1 MAEKIIVTSQC
12 ETCKYG
18 TIDFDDKPKMPV
30 WCSYK
35 ERYYVYGQR
44 IPCGYYEKDQEKIK

>member
-1 MAEKIIVTSQC
+1 MEEKIIVTSKC

-18 TIDFDDKPKMPV
+18 SINFDDKPKMPI

-35 ERYYVYGQR
+35 ERQYVYGQR
-44 IPCGYYEKDQEKIK
+44 IPCGYYEKKSGEIE

>member
-1 MAEKIIVTSQC
+1 MEEKIIVTSQC

-18 TIDFDDKPKMPV
+18 SIDFKNKAKLPV

-35 ERYYVYGQR
+35 ERFYIYGQR
-44 IPCGYYEKDQEKIK
+44 IPCGYYEKELEK